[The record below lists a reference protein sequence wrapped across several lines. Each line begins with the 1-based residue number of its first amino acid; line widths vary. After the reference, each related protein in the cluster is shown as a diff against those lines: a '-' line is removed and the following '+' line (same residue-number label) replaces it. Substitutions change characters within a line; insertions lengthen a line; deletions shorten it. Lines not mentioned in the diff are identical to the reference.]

1 MQAQSSSGNQF
12 MFQTKR
18 FIKSASNL
26 TDADQLALEDIKW
39 SSVRMHYDFTNRFK
53 GATNIEISNSDW
65 SYLITCTTDGG
76 FNRIK
81 YTRKGK
87 WERTIRTYPNEK
99 LDESIRAH
107 IEYAYPRYSI
117 FGTVTEVKTGN
128 ETAQLVTIEDQ
139 KTWKRIKVVDGE
151 LEVYEEYRK
160 SR

>member
-1 MQAQSSSGNQF
+1 

-18 FIKSASNL
+18 LIKSASNL
-26 TDADQLALEDIKW
+26 TDADKLALEDIKW
-39 SSVRMHYDFTNRFK
+39 SNVRMHFDFTNRFK
-53 GATNIEISNSDW
+53 GATNIQISSEDY
-65 SYLITCTTDGG
+65 SYLISCATDGG
-76 FNRIK
+76 FNRAT
-81 YTRKGK
+81 YSRKGR

-99 LDESIRAH
+99 LDETIRAN
-107 IEYAYPRYSI
+107 IKYAYPRFSI
-117 FGTVTEVKTGN
+117 FGSVTEVKSGN